1 MRQSTRK
8 MCIRRLSILYFR
20 YLQNGRSGKK
30 GRRGK
35 KGRQLRLGTQVGG
48 EKETREQESNRLPVG
63 SEVRALA
70 SQDVH
75 LASDSYTLF
84 TWASSS
90 VFKYP
95 IPPFVGALLPS
106 GRMLFSESGLSEWS
120 STTNGFWLHWEQYL
134 TSGGL
139 SFPLCTVGTVMCLL
153 PLGLL
158 IEMTN

>member
-1 MRQSTRK
+1 MNSLGLTENFYLEAINK
-8 MCIRRLSILYFR
+8 ENVSILYFR

-30 GRRGK
+30 GR
-35 KGRQLRLGTQVGG
+35 QLRLDTQVGG
-48 EKETREQESNRLPVG
+48 EKETREQESNKLPVG

-106 GRMLFSESGLSEWS
+106 GRMLFSESGLSE
-120 STTNGFWLHWEQYL
+120 
-134 TSGGL
+134 
-139 SFPLCTVGTVMCLL
+139 
-153 PLGLL
+153 
-158 IEMTN
+158 